1 MARLKHTIIALL
13 LTLSSHNAWALID
26 CPITVTNGQL
36 EYFSV
41 VLQEIA
47 LSKDGTNFDVIL
59 LDQKTE
65 LNTVGQLQGAL
76 IDAFENT
83 AVPQG
88 TYTHI
93 RLTLLAH
100 GIKGWVTDGTDMW
113 YTVANATSSETKR
126 VDGVTTAPTAA
137 DYGITTHTFPANYT
151 NTIMF
156 VKPLVVTAGQ
166 TSTLIFTENTE
177 AITDVNAEFY
187 DLQDGNGCQLG
198 FLGRGDD
205 VYSMLVTDTPSK
217 HVKVHYAGVNT
228 NAGKT
233 HSLSMLF
240 NTSNQLLGAYSHRE
254 GTVAGG
260 LVNASLEVSAAGTNT
275 YNQDYDITIL
285 GDDHTKQ
292 YQFTGNYTCTGGANP
307 IYIYEDGTIVP
318 DINSIGTVDCSNL

>member
-1 MARLKHTIIALL
+1 MNRIKQALGALL
-13 LTLSSHNAWALID
+13 IGLATSNASALID
-26 CPITVTNGQL
+26 CPITVTDGQL

-47 LSKDGTNFDVIL
+47 LSEDGTNFDVIL
-59 LDQKTE
+59 LDQETE

-83 AVPQG
+83 AVPEG

-113 YTVANATSSETKR
+113 YTVTNATNSETKR

-137 DYGITTHTFPANYT
+137 DYGRTTHTFPANYT
-151 NTIMF
+151 NTLMF
-156 VKPLVVTAGQ
+156 IKPLVVTAGE

-187 DLQDGNGCQLG
+187 DLEDGNGCQLA

-205 VYSMLVTDTPSK
+205 VYSMLVTDTPDK
-217 HVKVHYAGVNT
+217 RVKVHYSGTNT
-228 NAGKT
+228 NAGMT

-240 NTSNQLLGAYSHRE
+240 NTSNDLLGAYSHRE
-254 GTVAGG
+254 GTTAGG
-260 LVNASLEVSAAGTNT
+260 LANASLEVTAAGINT

-285 GDDHTKQ
+285 GDDHVKR

-318 DINSIGTVDCSNL
+318 DIDSVGTVDCSNL